1 MGQTRRSYTT
11 EFKIEAVRLF
21 EAGGRSSAEV
31 ARSLG
36 IDDGLLRNWRRQY
49 GRNGGV
55 VDLKTAEAEIAEK
68 EEVRRLRREIEQLRQ
83 ERDILNFMRP
93 SLP

>member
-1 MGQTRRSYTT
+1 
-11 EFKIEAVRLF
+11 
-21 EAGGRSSAEV
+21 
-31 ARSLG
+31 
-36 IDDGLLRNWRRQY
+36 LRNWRRQY